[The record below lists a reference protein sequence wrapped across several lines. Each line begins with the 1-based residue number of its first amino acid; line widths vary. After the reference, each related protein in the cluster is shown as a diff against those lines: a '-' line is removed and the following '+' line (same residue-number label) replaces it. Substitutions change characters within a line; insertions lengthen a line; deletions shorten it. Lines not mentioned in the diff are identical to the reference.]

1 MMRQLKRLE
10 QQDAVQAR
18 ARQQLKEGLP
28 HAGAKKEPSKEGLAS
43 EDAPP
48 PAEAEAVV
56 EGGKKRGR
64 KDGEETEEDEEEK
77 EDAKGG
83 RREKEEEK
91 EEEVRLGNAFRRV
104 CRMDFIAL
112 CLVADRGGK
121 EKQTMC
127 IISGGEVCVRLG
139 FCRIERCAEPHGPRK
154 LHQNGH
160 SQHCQEY
167 DV

>member
-1 MMRQLKRLE
+1 MFNPEAYEARMMRQLKRLE

-28 HAGAKKEPSKEGLAS
+28 QAGAKKEPSKEGLAS
-43 EDAPP
+43 VDAPP

-91 EEEVRLGNAFRRV
+91 EEEVGLGNAFRNV
-104 CRMDFIAL
+104 CTMIFTL
-112 CLVADRGGK
+112 LLSFSQGGGRG
-121 EKQTMC
+121 
-127 IISGGEVCVRLG
+127 
-139 FCRIERCAEPHGPRK
+139 
-154 LHQNGH
+154 
-160 SQHCQEY
+160 
-167 DV
+167 